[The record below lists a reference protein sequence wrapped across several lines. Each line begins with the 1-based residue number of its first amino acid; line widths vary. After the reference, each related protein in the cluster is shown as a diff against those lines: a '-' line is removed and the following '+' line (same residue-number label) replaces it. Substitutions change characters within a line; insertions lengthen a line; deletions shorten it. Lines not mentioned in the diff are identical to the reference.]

1 MLLHQLSCSSSITD
15 KGQYLAI
22 STPELPHY
30 FSGNFLM
37 FQKPPGV
44 GDLERWESLFHFKA
58 FVIIADQAGAAA
70 SVYKSVG
77 FKMVEHG
84 ASLIRR
90 A

>member
-1 MLLHQLSCSSSITD
+1 
-15 KGQYLAI
+15 
-22 STPELPHY
+22 
-30 FSGNFLM
+30 M